1 MQSGEILKEPIDITH
16 EVTESIETKA
26 WTRTWERWAAK
37 HPLAEPTL
45 IAMSSDELEKT
56 KKGEYTEG
64 FREAVIRMKEVI
76 PSHMI
81 GLQWELH
88 KLYLNTL

>member
-1 MQSGEILKEPIDITH
+1 MNPTIYREMQSGEILKEPIN
-16 EVTESIETKA
+16 VTDQIFSTDQDWQKWA
-26 WTRTWERWAAK
+26 ERQQV
-37 HPLAEPTL
+37 T
-45 IAMSSDELEKT
+45 IVQSGSQQEKLLD
-56 KKGEYTEG
+56 GARVEG

>member
-1 MQSGEILKEPIDITH
+1 MNPTIYREILKEPID
-16 EVTESIETKA
+16 VTDQIFSTDQDWQKWA
-26 WTRTWERWAAK
+26 ERQQV
-37 HPLAEPTL
+37 T
-45 IAMSSDELEKT
+45 IVQSGSQQEKLLD
-56 KKGEYTEG
+56 GARVEG

>member
-1 MQSGEILKEPIDITH
+1 MNPTIYREMQSGEILKEPIDITH
-16 EVTESIETKA
+16 EIWKRNWETWATGYESNG
-26 WTRTWERWAAK
+26 
-37 HPLAEPTL
+37 PTL
-45 IAMSSDELEKT
+45 IAMSPDDLEKT

-64 FREAVIRMKEVI
+64 FREAVARMKEVI

>member
-1 MQSGEILKEPIDITH
+1 MNPTIYREMQSGEILKEPIN
-16 EVTESIETKA
+16 VTDQIFSTDQDWQKWA
-26 WTRTWERWAAK
+26 ERQQV
-37 HPLAEPTL
+37 T
-45 IAMSSDELEKT
+45 IVQSGSQQEKLLD
-56 KKGEYTEG
+56 GARVEG
-64 FREAVIRMKEVI
+64 FREAVARMKEVI

>member
-1 MQSGEILKEPIDITH
+1 MNPTIYREMQSGEILKEPID
-16 EVTESIETKA
+16 VTDQIFSTDQDWQKWA
-26 WTRTWERWAAK
+26 ERQQV
-37 HPLAEPTL
+37 T
-45 IAMSSDELEKT
+45 IVQSGSQQEKLLN
-56 KKGEYTEG
+56 GARVEG

>member
-1 MQSGEILKEPIDITH
+1 MNPTIYREMKSGEILKEPIN
-16 EVTESIETKA
+16 VTDQIFSTDQDWQKWA
-26 WTRTWERWAAK
+26 ERQQV
-37 HPLAEPTL
+37 T
-45 IAMSSDELEKT
+45 IVQSGSQQEKLLD
-56 KKGEYTEG
+56 GARVEG
-64 FREAVIRMKEVI
+64 FREAVARMKEVI

>member
-1 MQSGEILKEPIDITH
+1 MNPTIYREMKSGEILKEPIN
-16 EVTESIETKA
+16 VTDQIFSTDQDWQKWA
-26 WTRTWERWAAK
+26 ERQQV
-37 HPLAEPTL
+37 T
-45 IAMSSDELEKT
+45 IVQSGSQQEKLLD
-56 KKGEYTEG
+56 GARVEG

>member
-1 MQSGEILKEPIDITH
+1 MNPTIYREMKSGEILKEPIN
-16 EVTESIETKA
+16 VTDQIFSTDQDWQKWA
-26 WTRTWERWAAK
+26 ERQQVTIVQSGSQQERLLDGARV
-37 HPLAEPTL
+37 
-45 IAMSSDELEKT
+45 
-56 KKGEYTEG
+56 EG

>member
-1 MQSGEILKEPIDITH
+1 MNPTMYREMKSGEILKEPIN
-16 EVTESIETKA
+16 VTDQIFSTDQDWQKWA
-26 WTRTWERWAAK
+26 ERQQVA
-37 HPLAEPTL
+37 
-45 IAMSSDELEKT
+45 IVQSGSQQEKLLD
-56 KKGEYTEG
+56 GARVEG
-64 FREAVIRMKEVI
+64 FREAVARMKEVI

>member
-1 MQSGEILKEPIDITH
+1 MNPTIYREMQSGEILKEPID
-16 EVTESIETKA
+16 VTDQIFSTDQDWQKWA
-26 WTRTWERWAAK
+26 ERQQV
-37 HPLAEPTL
+37 T
-45 IAMSSDELEKT
+45 IVQSGSQQEKLLN
-56 KKGEYTEG
+56 GARVEG
-64 FREAVIRMKEVI
+64 FREAVIRMKELI

>member
-1 MQSGEILKEPIDITH
+1 MQSGEILKEPID
-16 EVTESIETKA
+16 VTDQIFSTDQDWQKWA
-26 WTRTWERWAAK
+26 ERQQV
-37 HPLAEPTL
+37 T
-45 IAMSSDELEKT
+45 IVQSGSQQEKLLN
-56 KKGEYTEG
+56 GARVEG
-64 FREAVIRMKEVI
+64 FREAVIRMKELI

>member
-1 MQSGEILKEPIDITH
+1 MNPTIYREMQSGEILKEPIN
-16 EVTESIETKA
+16 VTDQIFSTDQDWHKWA
-26 WTRTWERWAAK
+26 ERQQV
-37 HPLAEPTL
+37 T
-45 IAMSSDELEKT
+45 IVQSGSQQEKLLD
-56 KKGEYTEG
+56 GARVEG